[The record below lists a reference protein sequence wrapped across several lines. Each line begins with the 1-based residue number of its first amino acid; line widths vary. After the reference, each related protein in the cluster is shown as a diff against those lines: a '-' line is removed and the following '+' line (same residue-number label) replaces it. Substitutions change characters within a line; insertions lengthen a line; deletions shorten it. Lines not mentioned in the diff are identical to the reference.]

1 MESQW
6 MVVPNFHHHAG
17 SHCESTSL
25 ANYLQFLG
33 FSYSEAMIFG
43 LDATMGF
50 SFWGIP
56 KEKSDFSGLIIGGK
70 QGFFMEYS
78 LACRLL
84 GVQVEKRAFQSDE
97 SAWEDLKTQIEQNH
111 PLMLQLDMGYLP
123 YFPDLELFHFGGHFV
138 NAFGYCESANP
149 EVLIGDNDFV
159 EPHKVPLN
167 NVSLARGSKKGP
179 KFMQPGRVR
188 YVLSVRLDGKRPPF
202 AAAVKLAIQQVVKNM
217 LSPSI
222 SQLGLP
228 ALKRF
233 REALDEWPVSINESA
248 MKPADLIETIY
259 GCIETWGTG
268 GSIFRKLYYTFL
280 QEVLENND
288 VKSGP
293 RAWTTQEIEI
303 LKSNLPILEQS
314 VSNWKLFADELLR
327 TKNKNKENPQIEL
340 NYDYLRD
347 LIIDIEEKEREFFTQ
362 LSKIKL

>member
-1 MESQW
+1 MD
-6 MVVPNFHHHAG
+6 PNWKIVQNFQHHAG
-17 SHCESTSL
+17 AHCESTSL
-25 ANYLQFLG
+25 TNYLQFLG
-33 FSYSEAMIFG
+33 FPYSEAMIFG

-56 KEKSDFSGLIIGGK
+56 KEQSDFGGLIIGGK
-70 QGFFMEYS
+70 QGFFMENS
-78 LACRLL
+78 LVCRLL
-84 GVQVEKRAFQSDE
+84 GVQVEKRNFQSDE
-97 SAWEDLKTQIEQNH
+97 SAWQDLKDQINQNI
-111 PLMLQLDMGYLP
+111 PLLLQLDMGYLP

-138 NAFGYCESANP
+138 NAFGYSESANP
-149 EVLIGDNDFV
+149 EILIGDNDFA
-159 EPHKVPLN
+159 ESHKVPLN
-167 NVSLARGSKKGP
+167 KVSLARSSKKGP

-188 YVLSVRLDGKRPPF
+188 YTLAVRPDGKRPPF

-233 REALDEWPVSINESA
+233 RDAIDDWPGSFTESS
-248 MKPADLIETIY
+248 MKPSDLIETIY

-268 GSIFRKLYYTFL
+268 GSIFRKLYLQFL
-280 QEVLENND
+280 QEILENND

-293 RAWTTQEIEI
+293 RAWSPQELEL
-303 LKSNLPILEQS
+303 LKMSLPYLERS

-327 TKNKNKENPQIEL
+327 AKNQNKINPQEGL
-340 NYDYLRD
+340 KCDYLKE
-347 LIIDIEEKEREFFTQ
+347 LIIEIEENEREFFNQ